1 MNSSKVDCVR
11 ESDDGVKTFVWI
23 VLETVL
29 LVPSGGSTQGCGRR
43 KSHGILGLASD
54 DEGRIVCVVSAL
66 H

>member
-1 MNSSKVDCVR
+1 VR
-11 ESDDGVKTFVWI
+11 ESDDGVKTFVLV

-29 LVPSGGSTQGCGRR
+29 LVLSGGSTQGCGRR
-43 KSHGILGLASD
+43 KSHGILVFASD